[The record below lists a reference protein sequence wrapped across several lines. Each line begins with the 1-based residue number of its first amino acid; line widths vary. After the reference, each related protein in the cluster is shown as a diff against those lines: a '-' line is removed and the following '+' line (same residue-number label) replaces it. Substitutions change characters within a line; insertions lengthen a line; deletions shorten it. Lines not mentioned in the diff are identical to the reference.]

1 MPIQRFGGALLT
13 LAVLAG
19 PAFAQGTT
27 TAEGIVLD
35 QEGIPVPDVQILMN
49 YKGHIIQKYR
59 TKTDKKGKFVHV
71 NVYGGTYDITMKKEG
86 LGEAVFKDFTFRDL
100 ASTEKL
106 PVFRLGMKKVAAT
119 PAPDPSA
126 TPEQAAA
133 AVAAVAA
140 VQAAGLAAAD
150 FDAANAAMRAGQVD
164 AAIAGYEKVIAQVPI
179 LAEAHQNLGLA
190 LSRKGDKARAEAE
203 FRQAAELK
211 PGFVDAHRALSLL
224 LYDAGRRDEALAE
237 AAKAAEA
244 DPKSAIL
251 QYNLGVMYAN
261 AGKGDEARTALLKAE
276 ELDPSNAEV
285 QYLLGTVAISANEK
299 AEAIARLE
307 KYLSMAAG
315 APNAAAAQAM
325 VTALKK

>member
-1 MPIQRFGGALLT
+1 MSIQRFGGALLT

-35 QEGIPVPDVQILMN
+35 QEGNPVPDVQILMD

-106 PVFRLGMKKVAAT
+106 PVFRLGVKKVAAT
-119 PAPDPSA
+119 PPPDPSDSA
-126 TPEQAAA
+126 EQAAA
-133 AVAAVAA
+133 A
-140 VQAAGLAAAD
+140 AAAE
-150 FDAANAAMRAGQVD
+150 FDAANAAMKAGQLDV
-164 AAIAGYEKVIAQVPI
+164 AIAGYEKVVAQVPS

-190 LSRKGDKARAEAE
+190 LSRKGDRARAEGE

-211 PGFVDAHRALSLL
+211 PGLVDAHRALSLL
-224 LYDAGRRDEALAE
+224 LYDAGRRDEALVE

-244 DPKSAIL
+244 DPKSAAL

-261 AGKGDEARTALLKAE
+261 AGKGAEARTALLKAE
-276 ELDPSNAEV
+276 ELDPANAEV
-285 QYLLGTVAISANEK
+285 QFQLGTVAIAANQT

-307 KYLSMAAG
+307 KYLAMAAG

-325 VTALKK
+325 VAALKK